1 MTPIRGIIF
10 DKDGTLVDFEA
21 TWTEVAEKLA
31 LVASGGDPAEAARL
45 LDLGGFDAASR
56 SFRSDSVIAAG
67 TNADIVALWYP
78 ELSEEQRAE
87 RTAEFDRVTAV
98 EGAAAA
104 VGIEGAAE
112 AHRGAARGGLPAGAG
127 HQRFRPGRPPDAG
140 RARPCRHVRRRL
152 RL

>member
-1 MTPIRGIIF
+1 M
-10 DKDGTLVDFEA
+10 
-21 TWTEVAEKLA
+21 
-31 LVASGGDPAEAARL
+31 
-45 LDLGGFDAASR
+45 
-56 SFRSDSVIAAG
+56 IAAG

-112 AHRGAARGGLPAGAG
+112 AIGALHAAGFRLGLATNDFALGARQTLAALGLAGMFDAVFGYDWSPRPSPRPTSSTPLPA
-127 HQRFRPGRPPDAG
+127 
-140 RARPCRHVRRRL
+140 
-152 RL
+152 